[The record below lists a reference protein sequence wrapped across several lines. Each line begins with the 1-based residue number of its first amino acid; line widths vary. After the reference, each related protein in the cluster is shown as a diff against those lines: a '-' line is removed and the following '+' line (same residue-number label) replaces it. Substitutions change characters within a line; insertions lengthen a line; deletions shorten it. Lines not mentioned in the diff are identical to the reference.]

1 MRNAVSQA
9 IAALSRGFA
18 GEARC
23 CVRTGLARAAVL
35 PAGFGDGGMGARGE
49 GPNLGT
55 DIIGPGRTGN
65 RRHPWPAPR
74 GRVGRIA
81 KADASAQSSRWQA
94 GAAAENPDR
103 PTGGNM
109 RLLHW
114 VALGLV
120 AGHTGA
126 FAQANY
132 PNRPIKMI
140 VPLAAASAVD
150 VAARIV
156 TQKMADNLGQQ
167 FVILNL
173 PGASGLIGAEQVAHA
188 EPDGYTIGGFND
200 SIMTMVP
207 NLQAKMRWDILK
219 DFEPVSL
226 VATVE
231 WGLIAGNQTGYKTA
245 ADLIAAAKA
254 APGKIDYGSGGP
266 GSPQHLAMA
275 MFASAAG
282 ISLTHVPYKGATQA
296 ATDVAAGQIP
306 VGFQGL
312 GTVAALVRGGQ
323 LRLIGVC
330 TPARLPQ
337 FPDVPTISESGL
349 PGFTFNSWFAI
360 MAPAGTPKDIIA
372 KLNTEVL
379 KALADPEVHKKLEDL
394 GFAVRGSSPAE
405 LGAMTHEQLAK
416 YARVIKEMGIGNE

>member
-1 MRNAVSQA
+1 
-9 IAALSRGFA
+9 
-18 GEARC
+18 
-23 CVRTGLARAAVL
+23 
-35 PAGFGDGGMGARGE
+35 
-49 GPNLGT
+49 
-55 DIIGPGRTGN
+55 
-65 RRHPWPAPR
+65 
-74 GRVGRIA
+74 
-81 KADASAQSSRWQA
+81 
-94 GAAAENPDR
+94 
-103 PTGGNM
+103 M
-109 RLLHW
+109 RLLY
-114 VALGLV
+114 ALLSASVLLV
-120 AGHTGA
+120 GSTAL
-126 FAQANY
+126 AQTTY
-132 PNRPIKMI
+132 PVRPIKMI

-156 TQKMADNLGQQ
+156 TQKMADNMGQQ
-167 FVILNL
+167 IVILNQ
-173 PGASGLIGAEQVAHA
+173 PGASGLIGAEQVAKA

-207 NLQAKMRWDILK
+207 NLQPNIRWDILR

-231 WGLIAGNQTGYKTA
+231 WGLIASNHSSYKTA

-323 LRLIGVC
+323 LRLIGV
-330 TPARLPQ
+330 TTDKRMSQ
-337 FPDVPTISESGL
+337 FPDGPTVSESGL
-349 PGFTFNSWFAI
+349 PGFFFNSWFAI

-372 KLNTEVL
+372 RLNTEAV
-379 KALADPEVHKKLEDL
+379 KAVSDPEVRRRLEDL
-394 GFAVRGSSPAE
+394 GFAVRGSSAQE
-405 LGAMTHEQLAK
+405 LGIMTREQLAK
-416 YARVIKEMGIGNE
+416 YARVIKEMGIANE